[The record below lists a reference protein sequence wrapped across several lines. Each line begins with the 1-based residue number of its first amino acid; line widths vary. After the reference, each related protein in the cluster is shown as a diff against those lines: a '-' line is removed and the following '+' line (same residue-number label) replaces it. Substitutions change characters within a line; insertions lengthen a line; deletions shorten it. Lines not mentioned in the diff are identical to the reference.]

1 VRNTLP
7 LSSNGNKLCFLV
19 VVYFNVVCSIR
30 HIITTLDAWQEYEAS
45 NPRSQVL
52 ASTSNDPDNL
62 HSEQQS
68 QNQTS
73 SSDSYQM
80 ANLRLRLSPLVAME
94 NQLADVLSG
103 GITVTGSGKGN
114 VYARSGWQFRGLG
127 SSVRSKRSRTTS
139 SNATEKGSDKPEHPF
154 FEDIA
159 NMLGACQEDIQAL
172 WKHPSVTG
180 SIANRRL
187 RLEAWET

>member
-1 VRNTLP
+1 VRNAPP
-7 LSSNGNKLCFLV
+7 LLTKGNKPCFLV
-19 VVYFNVVCSIR
+19 VVYFNVVCSIK
-30 HIITTLDAWQEYEAS
+30 HIITALDAWQEYETS
-45 NPRSQVL
+45 NSRPQVFT
-52 ASTSNDPDNL
+52 STSNDPDRL
-62 HSEQQS
+62 KSERQFQT
-68 QNQTS
+68 QTS

-80 ANLRLRLSPLVAME
+80 ANLRLRLSPLVATE
-94 NQLADVLSG
+94 NQLADILSG

-139 SNATEKGSDKPEHPF
+139 SNASEKGSEDPF